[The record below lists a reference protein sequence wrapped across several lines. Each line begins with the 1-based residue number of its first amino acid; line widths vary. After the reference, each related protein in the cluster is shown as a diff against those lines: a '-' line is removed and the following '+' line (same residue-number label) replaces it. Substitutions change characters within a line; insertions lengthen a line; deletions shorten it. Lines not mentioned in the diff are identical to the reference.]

1 MLHVISANLNIYW
14 KSVIRVN
21 LNMYWSWVPIMS
33 ADHWSWV
40 PISICI
46 DHECWLPNCC
56 PVSCISQISL
66 TGHSKVFLVK
76 SGLLQ
81 VSVQELSRFYCSTVH
96 YLNALFNNAQWPLIT
111 CLESDS
117 WNIMHWRTKDNQQ
130 KTDALE
136 VYMKRSIP
144 KQLRNHFFKIE
155 FLVKIYSSSP

>member
-1 MLHVISANLNIYW
+1 M
-14 KSVIRVN
+14 
-21 LNMYWSWVPIMS
+21 
-33 ADHWSWV
+33 

-56 PVSCISQISL
+56 PVPCISQISL

-136 VYMKRSIP
+136 VYALIVLPWQRPCKLLVYFGS
-144 KQLRNHFFKIE
+144 FKLFYFGYKIRQIAGLE
-155 FLVKIYSSSP
+155 FTCLDLFKCCDI